1 MDNGVCNKGHQDNP
15 FRPLFTASNSS
26 TKCAG
31 LWHRGLWQ
39 KDVILCRHHPK
50 IPGVCTNDIL
60 CNTGRLNSTLSK
72 LYWCPVVRAMTPGG
86 SLATGQNSQQ
96 WNTAQY
102 RYPPGIVESTASILY
117 SSIAGWW
124 YWFRVY
130 QRDTSRSTCRQCKQL
145 VFMLFFSSFY
155 NILISVHSMHGS
167 GGKFCRI
174 MGR

>member
-1 MDNGVCNKGHQDNP
+1 MTSRIMAK
-15 FRPLFTASNSS
+15 R
-26 TKCAG
+26 
-31 LWHRGLWQ
+31 
-39 KDVILCRHHPK
+39 DVILCRHHPK

-167 GGKFCRI
+167 QVESFVELWADRNSRKLFIVFRSFLGSFLLVNV
-174 MGR
+174 ME